1 MGFYKEIN
9 RNNAQIHLA
18 NKWWDFMKKSIM
30 HKYIWPIRGGIFEEI
45 NGNNAQIHLA
55 NTWWAA
61 ATEVDKCNN
70 KSIED

>member
-1 MGFYKEIN
+1 
-9 RNNAQIHLA
+9 
-18 NKWWDFMKKSIM
+18 MKKSIM